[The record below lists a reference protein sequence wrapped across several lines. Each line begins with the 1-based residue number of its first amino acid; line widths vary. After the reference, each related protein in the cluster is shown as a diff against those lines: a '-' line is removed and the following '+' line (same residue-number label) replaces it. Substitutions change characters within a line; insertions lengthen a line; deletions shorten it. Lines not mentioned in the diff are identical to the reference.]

1 MKKKITAIILV
12 VMMLAVSMMLSGCF
26 NKLLY
31 GTWRLS
37 YVANEFG
44 ENRTQYP
51 YVVTWD
57 IRENGD
63 IYMLAGNQQSH
74 FANIKF
80 NKNLFTMTY
89 VNPSST
95 GASTVSGSWIMVQ
108 GDEATEMHLY
118 FDEEPKSYILQ
129 RTTPTGVI
137 E

>member
-12 VMMLAVSMMLSGCF
+12 VMMLSVTMLMTGCF

-31 GTWRLS
+31 GTWRLG
-37 YVANEFG
+37 YVADEFG
-44 ENRTQYP
+44 QNRQQYP

-57 IRENGD
+57 IKENGD
-63 IYMLAGNQQSH
+63 IYMLAGSQQSH

-89 VNPSST
+89 MNPSAT
-95 GASTVSGSWIMVQ
+95 GASTVTGSWVIVQ
-108 GDEATEMHLY
+108 GEEATEMQLY
-118 FDEEPKSYILQ
+118 FDDEPKSYILQ
-129 RTTPTGVI
+129 RTTANGVI